1 MRDTSIIWMQR
12 IGRLHRK
19 CLQRQARVN
28 VLWWLFAVVIDLV
41 VNIPER
47 GKEKEEVV

>member
-19 CLQRQARVN
+19 CLQRQTRVN
-28 VLWWLFAVVIDLV
+28 VLWLPFAVVIDLV
-41 VNIPER
+41 VNFSKMEE
-47 GKEKEEVV
+47 EKEEVM